1 MLQSRAEFPI
11 PTVGGRAA
19 PPILGF
25 ALPTG
30 DAEAGGQWGQLA
42 PTTWKLWGRRP
53 QLWTVN
59 VVHFYFLFV
68 FVPVNLGLSQKIVG
82 QNREFLV
89 LGSGYLG
96 PWEMFAPQL
105 QSSSHAPATNF
116 VYCHTNVCEINWF
129 SGSKTVVSRLSHAKL
144 KSADISAFRFL
155 FLYLSIKEHAV
166 NESFYPTNFF

>member
-1 MLQSRAEFPI
+1 MGATCPHNLEA
-11 PTVGGRAA
+11 VGA
-19 PPILGF
+19 PP
-25 ALPTG
+25 PTL
-30 DAEAGGQWGQLA
+30 DCQC
-42 PTTWKLWGRRP
+42 RS
-53 QLWTVN
+53 
-59 VVHFYFLFV
+59 FLF
-68 FVPVNLGLSQKIVG
+68 FVCFCTGELGLSQKIVG
-82 QNREFLV
+82 QNRESLV

-129 SGSKTVVSRLSHAKL
+129 SGSKTVVSSLSHAKL